1 MVAMYAVVIPFCFY
15 TAGEPRKAA
24 MIAAQKLA
32 DEKWA
37 KEAFSMSNL
46 TSSTIGMSSNDSS
59 SGMTTAVGVPV
70 EVELSVTGDAIPP
83 AVSASSAAAAA
94 TSAATTA
101 AANAVAAEAEKMK
114 RDKDNREKDAL
125 ERLKAK
131 AASGLA
137 TVEGA
142 PAGGWFSSW
151 FGPSKEQ
158 KQAKAEFDKWQKQF
172 NERSSS
178 GPVSLPPEVSQWDL

>member
-1 MVAMYAVVIPFCFY
+1 
-15 TAGEPRKAA
+15 

-37 KEAFSMSNL
+37 KEAFSMSNV
-46 TSSTIGMSSNDSS
+46 TSSGDLESSNGSLSGGSGMS
-59 SGMTTAVGVPV
+59 GGAPV
-70 EVELSVTGDAIPP
+70 EVELSLTGEAVAP
-83 AVSASSAAAAA
+83 ATAAATAAAAA
-94 TSAATTA
+94 TTAAATA
-101 AANAVAAEAEKMK
+101 AANAVAAEAEKLK
-114 RDKDNREKDAL
+114 RDKENKEKDAL

-137 TVEGA
+137 TVEGGPA
-142 PAGGWFSSW
+142 PGGWFASW

-178 GPVSLPPEVSQWDL
+178 GPVSLPPEVRGMVDGG